1 MGRELGRISGPLLSA
16 NLERDGVDLRFE
28 DDLLYL
34 SVVDTANPSKKV
46 GIGINSVP
54 TNELSIDNTI
64 HTTNLVVD
72 TRAYVGLTGS
82 QFTFIDNKIQYEDTI
97 GAIDKR
103 IILQPNQSSDPT
115 ITTTKIGTKD
125 YSLSVNY
132 LNISDKLIENL
143 SNNSNIQLTPS
154 ITGITQFDTSEVY
167 VNGSL
172 ESTGNITFDG
182 DITFGSDAS
191 DNVDFKADIN
201 SHIIPNITNTYDL
214 GSTLQRWANVYVHGL
229 YANNTSVTSQTF
241 NTLIANGTSSFDG
254 NAYLGNA
261 STDHITFTSLLDNS
275 LIPTTSFNALGIKV
289 GPLVSWNTLFLT
301 ELDVDGTV
309 NIVNNTITTLT
320 TDTDLSLS
328 AAGTG
333 KIVVTN
339 TDVEITNDLTVDQ
352 LTTLTNIDITG
363 LLDLT
368 GDYTWTQT
376 GIALRTGNT
385 DITGSLT
392 VNGAH
397 TVQFDDIKFV
407 SNRITTTLPSS
418 NLVLI
423 ANGSGI
429 IKTTVTDVEIT
440 NDLNVDLTGD
450 FNTVNATTVYANA
463 YDIGSIYIV
472 DNTITTNVLNTNLVL
487 SADGAGEIHVTTTDV
502 EITND
507 LTVNSTSTLSDVIIG
522 GAGTGLSIVTAGLQ
536 LYLDANNS
544 SSYPGTGTTWYD
556 LSSNHNDVEM
566 QNSGSI
572 SFNSG
577 SIKYFNTGSD
587 GWFSKASGTNLPV
600 GDDPYTLSV
609 WVQLGASWGA
619 QGLVSIG
626 PFFNGNES
634 NAFRTDS
641 TNSYL
646 NYWWG
651 NDLYATSS
659 LSPATQWFN
668 AVAKYDGTTRSI
680 WINGVLAS
688 YDTPGAVHNVTSSDL
703 QIAKTVA
710 SEYLNGNIG
719 QVLTYNVALS
729 DAEILQNYNAT
740 VSAYN
745 GSPVSGPANL
755 YLTGNWDQT
764 GTAHRTGNTDITG
777 SLTVNGANTVQFD
790 DIQFFGN
797 VVKTTLGTDLELQAN
812 GTGIVK
818 ILTSDVEITNDLDV
832 LDTGY
837 INEVVVING
846 VDPSDASV
854 DFNVGN
860 ISISGNTVTTST
872 GNLIL
877 SADGAGK
884 LHVTTT
890 DVEITNDLE
899 VNQLT
904 TLADVS
910 ITGLLDLTG
919 DYTWTQTGAAHRTGN
934 TDITGSLT
942 VNGAHTVQFDDI
954 QFVGNVV
961 RTTLG
966 TDLELQANGTG
977 IVKILTNDVEIT
989 NDLDV
994 TLHGEINTVNATTVT
1009 ANAYNIT
1016 DVYIT
1021 GNSITTDF
1029 LNRDLELSA
1038 DGAGRIYVTTTNVE
1052 ITNNLNVDTATTLAD
1067 VGITG
1072 LLDLTGDYTWTQ
1084 TGIAHRT
1091 GNTDITGSLT
1101 VNGANTVQFEN
1112 IKFLSNSI
1120 TTTVTDSDLTL
1131 TADLTKEIHVTTTD
1145 VEITNDL
1152 AVDDTGYFNTVEA
1165 GTVVAD
1171 SFDIGS
1177 VYVTGNSITTNTT
1190 NTNLVLEADGT
1201 GTIYIPLTD
1210 VAISNDLTV
1219 AGPLTVNGDTS
1230 LKNTV
1235 IRSETLTPTV
1245 TQVSQNLSGTTGP
1258 VGFFFYGWQILHPG
1272 QTEPTFSAI
1281 QPGWSC
1287 VEIPGSV
1294 VTAVGD
1300 GITDYTITMSFG
1312 LFASGGTYSFI
1323 GDVVSYGPATL
1334 TQTGNIDQTG
1344 NTYVTGTFTNNG
1356 PITITGVS
1364 SYLSGPEIKIQN
1376 HKIKVTA
1383 VDTDLEFVGAGS
1395 GGIVL
1400 DSKLKFKDSTISNV
1414 WATPTTDTQKS
1425 IIFDPDGTGNV
1436 VIDSAISLT
1445 IPYGNSSNQVLNA
1458 IGQIRQNST
1467 TGHYEGWSPSGLVS
1481 FTGIYD
1487 SDSNTY
1493 ITPELTFG
1501 ANDNIIRFGI
1511 NGVVKQE
1518 IDVTKLSNNT
1528 IHVDNIS
1535 ISNNSISN
1543 LISSNNLEINV
1554 TGAGVVNINN
1564 VLVKDNTITNVNN
1577 SALILESTGT
1587 GYVKFGGTGGVV
1599 FPAGVDADRRV
1610 TPDLG
1615 EIRYNTQHNY
1625 TEIWDGDSWVAVS
1638 GSAAAATE
1646 EEVTAETNL
1655 WAFVLG

>member
-46 GIGINSVP
+46 GIGINKLNP
-54 TNELSIDNTI
+54 TRELFIDNNT

-72 TRAYVGLTGS
+72 TWATVGLTGS
-82 QFTFIDNKIQYEDTI
+82 QFNIINNKIQYDGSI
-97 GAIDKR
+97 V
-103 IILQPNQSSDPT
+103 LQPNQSSDPT
-115 ITTTKIGTKD
+115 IATTRVGTKD
-125 YSLSVNY
+125 YNLSVDY
-132 LNISDKLIENL
+132 LNISDRLIENL

-154 ITGITQFDTSEVY
+154 ITGITQFDTSEIY

-241 NTLIANGTSSFDG
+241 NTLTANGTSNFDG

-275 LIPTTSFNALGIKV
+275 LIPTTPFNALGIRV

-301 ELDVDGTV
+301 EINVDGSG

-339 TDVEITNDLTVDQ
+339 TDVEITNNLTVDQ
-352 LTTLTNIDITG
+352 LTTLANVDITG

-397 TVQFDDIKFV
+397 TVQFEDIKFV

-450 FNTVNATTVYANA
+450 INTVNATTVYANA
-463 YDIGSIYIV
+463 YDIGSVYIT
-472 DNTITTNVLNTNLVL
+472 DNIITTNVLNTNLVL
-487 SADGAGEIHVTTTDV
+487 SADGAGIIHVITTDV

-507 LTVNSTSTLSDVIIG
+507 LEVNQLTTLSNVGI
-522 GAGTGLSIVTAGLQ
+522 TGL
-536 LYLDANNS
+536 LD
-544 SSYPGTGTTWYD
+544 
-556 LSSNHNDVEM
+556 
-566 QNSGSI
+566 
-572 SFNSG
+572 
-577 SIKYFNTGSD
+577 
-587 GWFSKASGTNLPV
+587 
-600 GDDPYTLSV
+600 
-609 WVQLGASWGA
+609 
-619 QGLVSIG
+619 
-626 PFFNGNES
+626 
-634 NAFRTDS
+634 
-641 TNSYL
+641 
-646 NYWWG
+646 
-651 NDLYATSS
+651 
-659 LSPATQWFN
+659 
-668 AVAKYDGTTRSI
+668 
-680 WINGVLAS
+680 
-688 YDTPGAVHNVTSSDL
+688 
-703 QIAKTVA
+703 
-710 SEYLNGNIG
+710 
-719 QVLTYNVALS
+719 
-729 DAEILQNYNAT
+729 
-740 VSAYN
+740 
-745 GSPVSGPANL
+745 
-755 YLTGNWDQT
+755 LTGDYTWTQT

-812 GTGIVK
+812 GAGIVK
-818 ILTSDVEITNDLDV
+818 ILTNDVEITNDLDV
-832 LDTGY
+832 LSTGY

-860 ISISGNTVTTST
+860 ISISGNTVATTT

-877 SADGAGK
+877 SANNTGE

-904 TLADVS
+904 TLANVG

-989 NDLDV
+989 NDLYV

-1029 LNRDLELSA
+1029 LNRDLELGA

-1084 TGIAHRT
+1084 TGTAHRT

-1101 VNGANTVQFEN
+1101 VNGAHTVQFEN

-1152 AVDDTGYFNTVEA
+1152 AVNDTGYFNTVEA

-1177 VYVTGNSITTNTT
+1177 VYVTSNVITTNTT

-1210 VAISNDLTV
+1210 VSISNDLTV
-1219 AGPLTVNGDTS
+1219 AGSLTIDGDS
-1230 LKNTV
+1230 
-1235 IRSETLTPTV
+1235 
-1245 TQVSQNLSGTTGP
+1245 NLINLEIGT
-1258 VGFFFYGWQILHPG
+1258 I
-1272 QTEPTFSAI
+1272 
-1281 QPGWSC
+1281 
-1287 VEIPGSV
+1287 
-1294 VTAVGD
+1294 
-1300 GITDYTITMSFG
+1300 
-1312 LFASGGTYSFI
+1312 ASSK
-1323 GDVVSYGPATL
+1323 TL

-1356 PITITGVS
+1356 PITITGAS

-1383 VDTDLEFVGAGS
+1383 TDKDLKFVGTGV

-1400 DSKLKFKDSTISNV
+1400 DNRLKFKDSTISNV

-1436 VIDSAISLT
+1436 VIDSATSLT
-1445 IPYGNSSNQVLNA
+1445 IPYGNSSNQVLSA
-1458 IGQIRQNST
+1458 VGQIRQNST
-1467 TGHYEGWSPSGLVS
+1467 TGHYEGWSPNGLVS

-1511 NGVVKQE
+1511 NGVVKQT

-1625 TEIWDGDSWVAVS
+1625 TEIWDGGSWVSVS